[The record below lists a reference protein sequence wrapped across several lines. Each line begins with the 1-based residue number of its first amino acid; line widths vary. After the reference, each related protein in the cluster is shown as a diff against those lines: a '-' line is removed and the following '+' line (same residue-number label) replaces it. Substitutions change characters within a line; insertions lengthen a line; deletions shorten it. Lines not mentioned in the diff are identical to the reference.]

1 MSLPRWIMADLSLYW
16 TILFSLSLSITIF
29 YSKLQKLAECYVAV
43 ELFDLI
49 VLLIVL
55 EAFQLND
62 QYLWQLAQSRPV
74 LALVTLKKR

>member
-1 MSLPRWIMADLSLYW
+1 MADLSLYW